1 VDACTRSNLT
11 PTPPKPQK
19 ARSNLT
25 PTPPK
30 PQKGDFKYFVKWD
43 DEKTGGRYF
52 ECNILKNV
60 YGDKYEIKAHDG
72 DRDTFDMDRI
82 FKIGCTPGKG
92 DSVIAY
98 WDDRSYAFLGTA
110 DAYVNGE
117 WYIKFAD
124 GDKAWIDAT
133 KVFKRVPMWYKG
145 CKTEEL

>member
-1 VDACTRSNLT
+1 MYVIFLS
-11 PTPPKPQK
+11 

-60 YGDKYEIKAHDG
+60 YGNKYEIKAHDG

-98 WDDRSYAFLGTA
+98 WDDRSYAFLGKCFDYFIA
-110 DAYVNGE
+110 Q
-117 WYIKFAD
+117 KFF
-124 GDKAWIDAT
+124 GWK
-133 KVFKRVPMWYKG
+133 FHNSY
-145 CKTEEL
+145 EL